1 MITDSLTVERNAF
14 ETATGWELKP
24 EGACKG
30 EVCIPLGPDATAHST
45 DTGTGTGTVSPTV
58 NIEELAE
65 QLGLALV
72 ADTDHGLWAL
82 GPETLGG
89 RALATAVAP
98 ELTLPDL
105 SGSDFSLSS
114 LRGKKVLMVAWSPY

>member
-1 MITDSLTVERNAF
+1 MITNSLTVDRSAF
-14 ETATGWELKP
+14 ETATGWQLKP

-30 EVCIPLGPDATAHST
+30 EVCIPLTEAPEGE
-45 DTGTGTGTVSPTV
+45 TV
-58 NIEELAE
+58 NVESLST

-72 ADTDHGLWAL
+72 HDADKGLWAI

-105 SGSDFSLSS
+105 DGNEFSLSS